1 MRVILIDITL
11 CHYKVIMIISRKLK
25 LSITITEGTKLMVIS
40 SRQNE

>member
-11 CHYKVIMIISRKLK
+11 CKVIMIISRKLK
-25 LSITITEGTKLMVIS
+25 LSITITEGTKLMIIS